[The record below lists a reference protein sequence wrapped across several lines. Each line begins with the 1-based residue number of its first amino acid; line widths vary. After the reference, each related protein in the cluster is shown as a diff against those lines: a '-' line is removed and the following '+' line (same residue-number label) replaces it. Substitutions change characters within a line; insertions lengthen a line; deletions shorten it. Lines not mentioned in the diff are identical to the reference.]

1 VLYID
6 ATYVPLKR
14 DSVDKEAVYV
24 VLGLRDDGR
33 RELLGYYLPGGN
45 ERASNWKEIFD
56 DLIKRGLREPRLIIS
71 DDLTGLD
78 DVLKEVFQNSFL
90 KGKVDNYTQFLRF
103 PDKRR
108 RVQISFSICSLARSV
123 RDSYQGGSDI
133 LVLYKRCLGSE
144 RRWCK

>member
-1 VLYID
+1 V
-6 ATYVPLKR
+6 
-14 DSVDKEAVYV
+14 
-24 VLGLRDDGR
+24 
-33 RELLGYYLPGGN
+33 
-45 ERASNWKEIFD
+45 EIFNN
-56 DLIKRGLREPRLIIS
+56 S
-71 DDLTGLD
+71 A

-144 RRWCK
+144 RKNDKRGVTQKG